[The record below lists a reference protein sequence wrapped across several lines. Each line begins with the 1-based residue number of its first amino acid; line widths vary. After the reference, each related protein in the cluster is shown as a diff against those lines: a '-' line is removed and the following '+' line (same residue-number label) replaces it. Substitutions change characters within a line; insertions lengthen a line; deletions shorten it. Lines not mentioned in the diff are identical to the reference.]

1 MPLDDILKKFRDKDY
16 SSDKKED
23 KGMDSGEKNET
34 PRIISLTDDEK
45 QNFAQAKPG
54 EDLACEMHG
63 TLEDDG
69 HFHVMSV
76 SPMGGGESEEDG
88 MQKMSQMVAQRVQ
101 PTMQPSPSA

>member
-1 MPLDDILKKFRDKDY
+1 
-16 SSDKKED
+16 
-23 KGMDSGEKNET
+23 
-34 PRIISLTDDEK
+34 
-45 QNFAQAKPG
+45 
-54 EDLACEMHG
+54 MHG